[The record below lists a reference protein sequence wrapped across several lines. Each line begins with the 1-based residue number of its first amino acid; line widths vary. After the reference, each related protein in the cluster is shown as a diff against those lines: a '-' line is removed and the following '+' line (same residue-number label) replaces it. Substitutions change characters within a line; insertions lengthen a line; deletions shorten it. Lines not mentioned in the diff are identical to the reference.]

1 MEDLTIFLCTIFVF
15 CMCFYLLTAY
25 IKPYRHMKE
34 LRTARRV
41 LFVTAHPDDEV
52 MFFGPTILGLLATA
66 AEVFLLC
73 LSPGD
78 HYGLGKV
85 RKTELYKSCS
95 VLGVKEQNIV
105 LVRHTK
111 LKDDPGVRWREE
123 LVSDI
128 VMRHVTAH
136 AVDTVVTFDRY
147 GVSGHKNHISLYYAL
162 ACLAMESKVGVFCL
176 STVNLLRKYSS
187 VVDVPM
193 SFLLC
198 TKVYVAS
205 VNDWLVL
212 LSAMSCHE
220 SQYTWFRRL
229 YMIFSRYTLINTLE
243 PLTVPQLNEKK
254 ES

>member
-1 MEDLTIFLCTIFVF
+1 MEDLTLFLCSIFAF

-34 LRTARRV
+34 LRAARRV
-41 LFVTAHPDDEV
+41 IFVISHPDDEV
-52 MFFGPTILGLLATA
+52 MFFGPTILGLAATA

-73 LSPGD
+73 LSTGN
-78 HYGLGKV
+78 YAGLGKV
-85 RKTELYKSCS
+85 RKEELYRSCS
-95 VLGVKEQNIV
+95 VLGIPERNVV
-105 LVRHTK
+105 VVRHSK

-128 VMRHVTAH
+128 VMRHVTAL

-162 ACLAMESKVGVFCL
+162 ACLAMESRVGVYCL
-176 STVNLLRKYSS
+176 TTVNLLRKYSS
-187 VVDVPM
+187 VVDIPM

-205 VNDWLVL
+205 VNDWFVL
-212 LSAMSCHE
+212 HNAMSCHA

-229 YMIFSRYTLINTLE
+229 YMLFSRYTLINTLE
-243 PLTVPQLNEKK
+243 PLTVPQISDKK

>member
-1 MEDLTIFLCTIFVF
+1 MEELTIFLFAIFIA
-15 CMCFYLLTAY
+15 CLLFYLVFSGVQSY
-25 IKPYRHMKE
+25 QSVKE
-34 LRTARRV
+34 LQGAKRV
-41 LFVTAHPDDEV
+41 LIITSHPDDEV
-52 MFFGPTILGLLATA
+52 MFFGPTILGLVRRC
-66 AEVFLLC
+66 EVYLLC
-73 LSPGD
+73 MSPGREAG
-78 HYGLGKV
+78 HTRKRELFESCRLLGIPDSNV
-85 RKTELYKSCS
+85 ILM
-95 VLGVKEQNIV
+95 
-105 LVRHTK
+105 RHTK
-111 LKDDPGVRWREE
+111 LKDDPTVRWREE

-128 VMRHVTAH
+128 ILRQVASLSI
-136 AVDTVVTFDRY
+136 DTCVTFDRH
-147 GVSGHKNHISLYYAL
+147 GVSGHRNHISLYYAL